1 MQKGSVE
8 VHARRTLR
16 QKESIRMKK
25 QWFAP
30 TLTVATATT
39 ALLVLFWLMGNIG
52 SGIPSPALAAPLSPT
67 VTDVDPTVAPND
79 LDTSIVITGT
89 GFTAVP
95 TVSLGSTVL
104 EGVGWVSGERLT
116 ATVPWGLD
124 PGVYAV
130 TVENPGGESGSLADA
145 FTVTQGIGVWTTGG
159 PYGGNVPQ
167 VLVSPFT
174 PTIVYAV
181 ADGVALFASYDSAQ
195 HWEPILEGKSY
206 DFRIAMDAVDP
217 NEIFAGGGGYV
228 YRTQDGGD
236 TWDELIG
243 RDHELH
249 HCYVHHLATHP
260 NVSGSVYDAVSAC
273 SGWTPPV
280 DRSGIYFSGDHG
292 DTWLT
297 RTVGLTGTNPVDLAF
312 HPTDPDIMAT
322 VTRAGNVFTT
332 TNGGLSWHWAAD
344 LDEQLRRIYF
354 DPDGNHEAWI
364 VPHAEFQPPSAPY
377 LFKSTDPSLNTWIT
391 TVVTDTLIPT
401 GGIWSLSFI
410 SDTVWAAGERG
421 YTSDDGGATWTPV
434 MDDESPIHSINSHTI
449 NTFAFHPGDEQ
460 TIYVGSEMDGV
471 ARSTDGGATWQEKNE
486 ELAGLQVRELA
497 TPRNEIDTIYINTFE
512 RGILRSDNAG
522 QAWVELAFFHG
533 GRPKG
538 QLLSTDPFVP
548 DRVYLG
554 FGCDVDIPC
563 IQISEDRGVTW
574 RAVTMTLPI
583 TWAGE
588 TGELMTAV
596 PHPLVPGRILVSAG
610 FCRDTAHCNSGNE
623 PNGFYA
629 SDDYG
634 ESWSYLGPTTP
645 ISEVLNI
652 AYDSR
657 NPDLIYASTNGM
669 GLWKSTDGGNT
680 WAVTSFT
687 NTNDIDYVITH
698 PNQES
703 KAYLASSDGPVN
715 YVSDDAGET
724 WVRVESQ
731 IEYRAPILFTPA
743 QPPLLYAACEFGE
756 KLCRSNDSGNTWEI
770 VPGMTRPIAL
780 AAASDDERTIIYI
793 GSPGGLVTSIG
804 TQSAIS
810 LDTVPGRGSVL
821 GSGVYRMTM
830 PLPNPWVYL
839 PLVMRGHTP

>member
-1 MQKGSVE
+1 MK
-8 VHARRTLR
+8 RR
-16 QKESIRMKK
+16 M
-25 QWFAP
+25 FA
-30 TLTVATATT
+30 TVAAALISTA
-39 ALLVLFWLMGNIG
+39 ALLVLLSLLGRASTGVF
-52 SGIPSPALAAPLSPT
+52 SPALAAPLQTSPT
-67 VTDVDPTVAPND
+67 VALVDPSSAPND
-79 LDTSIVITGT
+79 LDTPIVIIGT
-89 GFTAVP
+89 SFEDGADV
-95 TVSLGSTVL
+95 LL
-104 EGVGWVSGERLT
+104 EGTSLEDVSWVSDKRLE
-116 ATVPWGLD
+116 ATVPWGMD
-124 PGVYAV
+124 PGIYDL
-130 TVENPGGESGSLADA
+130 TVANPDTQSGSLPDA
-145 FTVTQGIGVWTTGG
+145 FTVTQGFGVWTTGG
-159 PYGGNVPQ
+159 PYGGSVPQ

-181 ADGVALFASYDSAQ
+181 ADGVALFASYDSAL
-195 HWEPILEGKSY
+195 HWEPILEGS
-206 DFRIAMDAVDP
+206 FRIAMDAVDP
-217 NEIFAGGGGYV
+217 NEIFVGGGGNV

-243 RDHELH
+243 HGHELN
-249 HCYVHHLATHP
+249 HCELHQLATHP

-364 VPHAEFQPPSAPY
+364 VPHAESQPPSAPY

-449 NTFAFHPGDEQ
+449 KTFAFHPGDEQ

-486 ELAGLQVRELA
+486 GLAGLQVRELA

-522 QAWVELAFFHG
+522 QAWAELAFFHG

-554 FGCDVDIPC
+554 FGCGDQLDIDIPC
-563 IQISEDRGVTW
+563 MQISEDRGVTW

-588 TGELMTAV
+588 MGELMTAV

-687 NTNDIDYVITH
+687 DTNDIDYVMTH

-703 KAYLASSDGPVN
+703 KAYLASSDGPAN

-780 AAASDDERTIIYI
+780 AAGTDGERVVLYVGT
-793 GSPGGLVTSIG
+793 PGGMVSQAGEQIASTPNALSGDVTI
-804 TQSAIS
+804 
-810 LDTVPGRGSVL
+810 L
-821 GSGVYRMTM
+821 GSGVYRLTTLM
-830 PLPNPWVYL
+830 PTDGVYL
-839 PLVMRGHTP
+839 PLVLRGHTP

>member
-1 MQKGSVE
+1 MK
-8 VHARRTLR
+8 RR
-16 QKESIRMKK
+16 M
-25 QWFAP
+25 FA
-30 TLTVATATT
+30 TVAAALVSTA
-39 ALLVLFWLMGNIG
+39 ALLVLLCLLGRASTGVF
-52 SGIPSPALAAPLSPT
+52 SPALAAPLQTSPT
-67 VTDVDPTVAPND
+67 VALVDPSSAPND
-79 LDTSIVITGT
+79 LDTPIVITGT
-89 GFTAVP
+89 SFEDGADV
-95 TVSLGSTVL
+95 LL
-104 EGVGWVSGERLT
+104 EGTSLEDVSWVSDKRLE
-116 ATVPWGLD
+116 ATVPWGMD
-124 PGVYAV
+124 PGIYDL
-130 TVENPGGESGSLADA
+130 TVVNPDTQSGSLPDV
-145 FTVTQGIGVWTTGG
+145 FTVTQGFGVWTSGG
-159 PYGGNVPQ
+159 PYGGSVSQ

-206 DFRIAMDAVDP
+206 DFPIAMDAVDP

-243 RDHELH
+243 ADHELA
-249 HCYVHHLATHP
+249 HCDVHHLATHP

-273 SGWTPPV
+273 SGWAPPV

-312 HPTDPDIMAT
+312 HPTDPDIMAA

-354 DPDGNHEAWI
+354 NPDGNHEAWI
-364 VPHAEFQPPSAPY
+364 VPHAEYQPPSAPY

-449 NTFAFHPGDEQ
+449 KTFAFHPGDEQ
-460 TIYVGSEMDGV
+460 TIYVGSRMDGV

-486 ELAGLQVRELA
+486 GLAGLQVRELA
-497 TPRNEIDTIYINTFE
+497 TPPNEIDTIYINTFE
-512 RGILRSDNAG
+512 RGILRSDNGG

-554 FGCDVDIPC
+554 FGCGDELDIDIPC

-610 FCRDTAHCNSGNE
+610 FCRDIAHCNSGNE

-645 ISEVLNI
+645 ISEGLNI

-680 WAVTSFT
+680 WAVTSFK

-698 PNQES
+698 PNLENTV
-703 KAYLASSDGPVN
+703 YLASSTIDGPGN

-780 AAASDDERTIIYI
+780 AAGNDGERVVLYVGT
-793 GSPGGLVTSIG
+793 PGGMVSQAGEQIASTPN
-804 TQSAIS
+804 AIS
-810 LDTVPGRGSVL
+810 GDVTIL
-821 GSGVYRMTM
+821 GSGVYRLTTL
-830 PLPNPWVYL
+830 LPADGVYL
-839 PLVMRGHTP
+839 PLVLRGYTP

>member
-1 MQKGSVE
+1 
-8 VHARRTLR
+8 
-16 QKESIRMKK
+16 MKK
-25 QWFAP
+25 QWFAIVI
-30 TLTVATATT
+30 TVATATT
-39 ALLVLFWLMGNIG
+39 ALLVLFGLMGDIG
-52 SGIPSPALAAPLSPT
+52 SGISTPALAAPLSLT
-67 VTDVDPTVAPND
+67 VTAVDPAVAPND
-79 LDTSIVITGT
+79 LDTPIIITGT
-89 GFTAVP
+89 GFTAELSGTLVITPP
-95 TVSLGSTVL
+95 TAYLGNTAMEDVTWVNSTTL
-104 EGVGWVSGERLT
+104 S
-116 ATVPWGLD
+116 ATVPWGMV
-124 PGVYAV
+124 PEVYSL
-130 TVENPGGESGSLADA
+130 TVVNPDGISATLSSA
-145 FTVTQGIGVWTTGG
+145 FTVTNGIGVWTTGG

-167 VLVSPFT
+167 VLVSPSM

-195 HWEPILEGKSY
+195 HWEPILEGKTY

-243 RDHELH
+243 RGHELH

-280 DRSGIYFSGDHG
+280 DRSGIYFSDDHG
-292 DTWLT
+292 DSWLT
-297 RTVGLTGTNPVDLAF
+297 RTMGLTGANPVDLAF
-312 HPTDPDIMAT
+312 HPTDPDIMAA

-344 LDEQLRRIYF
+344 LGEQLRRIYF
-354 DPDGNHEAWI
+354 NPDGNHEAWI

-391 TVVTDTLIPT
+391 TVVTDTLIPS
-401 GGIWSLSFI
+401 GGIWSLNFI
-410 SDTVWAAGERG
+410 SGTVWAAGERG
-421 YTSDDGGATWTPV
+421 YTSDDGGATWTLV
-434 MDDESPIHSINSHTI
+434 MDDESPIHTI
-449 NTFAFHPGDEQ
+449 KTFAFHPGDEQ

-471 ARSTDGGATWQEKNE
+471 TRSTDGGATWQEKNE
-486 ELAGLQVRELA
+486 GLAGLQARELA
-497 TPRNEIDTIYINTFE
+497 TPRNEIDTIYVNTFE
-512 RGILRSDNAG
+512 RGILRSDNGG

-538 QLLSTDPFVP
+538 RLLSTDPLVP

-554 FGCDVDIPC
+554 FGCDVDFPC

-588 TGELMTAV
+588 MGELMTAV
-596 PHPLVPGRILVSAG
+596 PHPLVPGRILASAG
-610 FCRDTAHCNSGNE
+610 FCRDIAHCNSGNE

-687 NTNDIDYVITH
+687 NTNYINYVITH
-698 PNQES
+698 PNQEN
-703 KAYLASSDGPVN
+703 KVYLASSTIDDSVN

-770 VPGMTRPIAL
+770 VPGMTFPIAL
-780 AAASDDERTIIYI
+780 AAGADGERVVLYVGT
-793 GSPGGLVTSIG
+793 PGGMVSQAGAQTAS
-804 TQSAIS
+804 TPNAIS
-810 LDTVPGRGSVL
+810 GDVTILSG
-821 GSGVYRMTM
+821 GVYRLTI
-830 PLPNPWVYL
+830 PLPTNWVYL
-839 PLVMRGHTP
+839 PLVLRGYAP